1 MRFIIGLL
9 FASVC
14 FAGIAYAQDEPAAP
28 TAIGTPAD
36 DPTADTAPADD
47 AELTAQEIVDRALET
62 NTLGFQAGEVQ
73 LTLIIQDEHGDLRE
87 RRMNI
92 RSLEENNLNRAIVRV
107 LAPAEVAGQSY
118 LFMENEDADDD
129 VWIFLP
135 ALDDEP
141 RRIAGSQ
148 KDQSFMG
155 TNITYADLESQDI
168 QDAAYTRQPDEDIAG
183 FTVYVIDSTTED
195 SEYSSVRMWVRQSDF
210 IPLRMRFF
218 RDGDTV
224 AKTMF
229 TEQVDTHQ
237 GRTYVRRMSVV
248 DEDQTNTTL
257 VVESVDFEADVTAS
271 EFTRE
276 NLTR

>member
-1 MRFIIGLL
+1 MVSLCILVGT
-9 FASVC
+9 
-14 FAGIAYAQDEPAAP
+14 AYAQDEVP
-28 TAIGTPAD
+28 
-36 DPTADTAPADD
+36 TAPADSPAVED
-47 AELTAQEIVDRALET
+47 EPPPQDDGELTAQEIVDRALET

-168 QDAAYTRQPDEDIAG
+168 QEASYTRQPDEEIAG

-195 SEYSSVRMWVRQSDF
+195 SEYSSVRMWVRQTDF

-257 VVESVDFEADVTAS
+257 VVESVDFESDVSPS